1 MATLALSEEETKLW
15 RADCGFRGEVCQQ
28 VERVA
33 CALRRET
40 RLMLA
45 DGNEVLMVPGREISV
60 RIVRDEP
67 RLRLVRETGGE
78 S

>member
-1 MATLALSEEETKLW
+1 MATLALSEEETAIGLEDL
-15 RADCGFRGEVCQQ
+15 AFRGEVCQQ

-45 DGNEVLMVPGREISV
+45 DGSEALMVPGVATRV

-67 RLRLVRETGGE
+67 RLRLVCKTGGE
-78 S
+78 P

>member
-1 MATLALSEEETKLW
+1 MATLALSEEETAIW
-15 RADCGFRGEVCQQ
+15 REDCGFRGEVCQQ
-28 VERVA
+28 VEAVA

-45 DGNEVLMVPGREISV
+45 DGTEVLLVPGRSISV

-67 RLRLVRETGGE
+67 RLRLVRETGDE

>member
-1 MATLALSEEETKLW
+1 MATLALSEEETDLW
-15 RADCGFRGEVCQQ
+15 RQDYGFRDAVTDQ
-28 VERVA
+28 
-33 CALRRET
+33 LRNLASSLSRET

-45 DGNEVLMVPGREISV
+45 DGTVPWLVTGPSTSV

-67 RLRLVRETGGE
+67 RLQIVRETDGE

>member
-1 MATLALSEEETKLW
+1 MATLALSEEETELW
-15 RADCGFRGEVCQQ
+15 RADLGFRGEVCQQ
-28 VERVA
+28 VEAVA

-40 RLMLA
+40 RLMLG
-45 DGNEVLMVPGREISV
+45 DGSVVLMVPGREISV

-67 RLRLVRETGGE
+67 RLRLVRKTGGE